1 MARNFPLI
9 QLKNVTKQYPLAD
22 GKYYQ
27 ALNGITFSINRGEF
41 VAIMGPS
48 GSGKSSTMHIIGA
61 LDNPSSGTYLLDGK
75 DIASYTNDQLSDV
88 RNKDIGFVF
97 QSFNLLSR
105 TTVLKNVERPMM
117 YAGIPQAQRTQRAME
132 TLELVGIADKAHNLS
147 NHISGGQIQRVAI
160 ARAIVM
166 NPPIILADEP
176 TGNLDTKTSI
186 EIMNY
191 FESLNESGKTIVII
205 THEEDIAK
213 YAKRIIRIVDGK
225 IVSDETKQTR

>member
-61 LDNPSSGTYLLDGK
+61 LDNPSNGTYLLDGK

-132 TLELVGIADKAHNLS
+132 ALELVGIADKAHNLS